1 MKIQKLQLKNF
12 KRFTDLTIEGIPE
25 NTELVLLIGA
35 NGSGKSSVLDA
46 FEVINSSIRKTIPS
60 IEFQNDNYYQK
71 NKGNSFK
78 DGSSFITINS
88 SKGKFAT
95 QILVNSN
102 STFSEGDLPI
112 NSFYGRTSFRQLS
125 SLTRTALGRNLD
137 TQNDSDRPKLYIDRD
152 ERFENDIEKITEE
165 LLRNVFLNDNS
176 SREIKRKYIEPIN
189 NALTNIF
196 TFENNIGL
204 ELTQIIPPLDGKTAQ
219 IIFKKGNSEI
229 HYNLLSAGEKE
240 VVNILFNLL
249 SRKDLLQDAILFFD
263 EMDLHLNTAIQYNL
277 LKEITE
283 NWIPDNSQ
291 LWTASHALGFID
303 YAHDSENAVIID
315 FDSLDFDKSQT
326 LSPQPKENLEIFE
339 LAVSKDTISK
349 ILQGR
354 KIVFAENTDTVIYN
368 NLSMHNTYFF
378 NAIDKADVFHKAKN
392 LNTLG
397 LIDRDYLTDEEV
409 KELNKTYPFLR
420 VLPYYSIE
428 NLLFHPDNLEEY
440 YFTVKKDFTKVDYI
454 NALINVKNQELVDL
468 AAGIPMAR
476 NGYPFYKENEYSK
489 QLKDFKDN
497 WKDITKLLKSDDF
510 ETFYKVFP
518 AKDYGKSLPQ
528 RSNLPKINLG
538 RTNWFRNQIE
548 KLFAD

>member
-1 MKIQKLQLKNF
+1 MQIQKIRLQNF
-12 KRFTDLTIEGIPE
+12 KRFTDLTIEDIPE
-25 NTELVLLIGA
+25 NTKLVLLIGA
-35 NGSGKSSVLDA
+35 NGSGKSSIFDA
-46 FEVINSSIRKTIPS
+46 FEVLNVYSRKLLPS
-60 IEFQNDNYYQK
+60 VTALVEKYYQK
-71 NKGNSFK
+71 KDDAFLIDVTSNKGNFHCQTWSESNN
-78 DGSSFITINS
+78 GSTV
-88 SKGKFAT
+88 G
-95 QILVNSN
+95 
-102 STFSEGDLPI
+102 ELPA
-112 NSFYGRTSFRQLS
+112 NSFYGRTSFRQIS
-125 SLTRTALGRNLD
+125 RLTKTVLGSDLT
-137 TQNDSDRPKLYIDRD
+137 TQNDADRPKTYIDRD
-152 ERFENDIEKITEE
+152 ERFENDIENMLRDILKNVFSSIDSSKYLREKYIYPINQALHRIFDSDHNIEIE
-165 LLRNVFLNDNS
+165 LL
-176 SREIKRKYIEPIN
+176 E
-189 NALTNIF
+189 
-196 TFENNIGL
+196 
-204 ELTQIIPPLDGKTAQ
+204 IIPPLEGKTAE
-219 IIFKKGNSEI
+219 INFKKGNSEI

-315 FDSLDFDKSQT
+315 FDSLDFDKLQILT
-326 LSPQPKENLEIFE
+326 PQPKENLEIFE

-368 NLSMHNTYFF
+368 NLSMVNTYFF

-397 LIDRDYLTDEEV
+397 LIDRDYLNDEEV
-409 KELNKTYPFLR
+409 VELCKTYQFLKI
-420 VLPYYSIE
+420 LPYYSIE

-440 YFTVKKDFTKVDYI
+440 YSTVNKDFTKADYI

-489 QLKDFKDN
+489 QLKDFKEN

-528 RSNLPKINLG
+528 RANLPKINLG

>member
-1 MKIQKLQLKNF
+1 MQIQKIRLQNF
-12 KRFTDLTIEGIPE
+12 KRFTDLTIEDIPE
-25 NTELVLLIGA
+25 NTKLVLLIGA
-35 NGSGKSSVLDA
+35 NGSGKSSVFDA
-46 FEVINSSIRKTIPS
+46 FEVLNAYSRKLLPSGGLS
-60 IEFQNDNYYQK
+60 IEKYYPK
-71 NKGNSFK
+71 KDSFFFIDIDSNKGSFHAQTWANAMNGNSV
-78 DGSSFITINS
+78 G
-88 SKGKFAT
+88 
-95 QILVNSN
+95 
-102 STFSEGDLPI
+102 ELPV
-112 NSFYGRTSFRQLS
+112 NSFYGRTSFRQISRLTKT
-125 SLTRTALGRNLD
+125 SLGNIID
-137 TQNDSDRPKLYIDRD
+137 IQNDDDRPRLFIDRD
-152 ERFENDIEKITEE
+152 ERFENDIERITEE

-176 SREIKRKYIEPIN
+176 SKEIKKKYIEPIN
-189 NALTNIF
+189 DALQNIF

-219 IIFKKGNSEI
+219 ITFKKGNSEI

-249 SRKDLLQDAILFFD
+249 SRRNLLQDAILFFD

-303 YAHDSENAVIID
+303 YAHDSENATIID
-315 FDSLDFDKSQT
+315 FDSLDFDKSQILT
-326 LSPQPKENLEIFE
+326 PQPKENLEIFE

-368 NLSMHNTYFF
+368 NLSMTNTYFF

-397 LIDRDYLTDEEV
+397 LIDRDFLNDEEL
-409 KELNKTYPFLR
+409 ENLSKTYQFLKI
-420 VLPYYSIE
+420 LPYYSIE

-440 YFTVKKDFTKVDYI
+440 YLTVNKDFIKADYI
-454 NALINVKNQELVDL
+454 NTLINVKNQELVDL

-476 NGYPFYKENEYSK
+476 NGYPFYKENESAK
-489 QLKDFKDN
+489 LLKDFKEN
-497 WKDITKLLKSDDF
+497 WNGITKLLKSDDF

-528 RSNLPKINLG
+528 RANLKKINLG

>member
-1 MKIQKLQLKNF
+1 MQIHKIRLQNF

-25 NTELVLLIGA
+25 NTKLVLLIGA
-35 NGSGKSSVLDA
+35 NGSGKSSVFDV
-46 FEVINSSIRKTIPS
+46 FELINTITKKEFANGNSSYYKKDISLSSNLLILKS
-60 IEFQNDNYYQK
+60 NGKIEINLTDDEKEK
-71 NKGNSFK
+71 NFGWT
-78 DGSSFITINS
+78 GS
-88 SKGKFAT
+88 
-95 QILVNSN
+95 
-102 STFSEGDLPI
+102 
-112 NSFYGRTSFRQLS
+112 NSFYGRTSFRQIS
-125 SLTRTALGRNLD
+125 RLTKTVLGSDLT
-137 TQNDSDRPKLYIDRD
+137 TQNDADRPKTYIDRD
-152 ERFENDIEKITEE
+152 ERFENDIENMLRDILKNVFSSIDSSKYIKEKYIYPINQALHKIFNNDHNIEIE
-165 LLRNVFLNDNS
+165 LL
-176 SREIKRKYIEPIN
+176 E
-189 NALTNIF
+189 
-196 TFENNIGL
+196 
-204 ELTQIIPPLDGKTAQ
+204 IIPPLEGKTAE
-219 IIFKKGNSEI
+219 INFKKGNSEI

-240 VVNILFNLL
+240 VINILFNLL

-263 EMDLHLNTAIQYNL
+263 EMDLHLNSAIQYNL

-291 LWTASHALGFID
+291 LWTATHALGFID

-409 KELNKTYPFLR
+409 QELNKTYPFLR

-454 NALINVKNQELVDL
+454 NAFINVKNQELVDL

-489 QLKDFKDN
+489 QLKDFKEN

-518 AKDYGKSLPQ
+518 AKDFGKSLSQ
-528 RSNLPKINLG
+528 RANLPKINLG

>member
-1 MKIQKLQLKNF
+1 MQIQKIQLQNF

-25 NTELVLLIGA
+25 NTKLVLLIGA
-35 NGSGKSSVLDA
+35 NGSGKSSVFDA
-46 FEVINSSIRKTIPS
+46 FEVLNSSIKMS
-60 IEFQNDNYYQK
+60 ISLTEFQESNYYQK
-71 NKGNSFK
+71 FKGKSYN
-78 DGSSFITINS
+78 DGSSSIKINS
-88 SKGKFAT
+88 SKGEFST
-95 QILVNSN
+95 QILLNSN
-102 STFSEGDLPI
+102 STFSDGVLPI

-125 SLTRTALGRNLD
+125 SLTKTSLGNKID
-137 TQNDSDRPKLYIDRD
+137 TQNDADRPRLYIDRD

-176 SREIKRKYIEPIN
+176 SKEIKKKYIEPIN
-189 NALTNIF
+189 NALQNIF
-196 TFENNIGL
+196 AFENNIGL
-204 ELTQIIPPLDGKTAQ
+204 ELTQIIPPLEGKTAQ
-219 IIFKKGNSEI
+219 ITFKKGNSEI

-240 VVNILFNLL
+240 VINILFNLL
-249 SRKDLLQDAILFFD
+249 SRKDLIQDAILFFD

-277 LKEITE
+277 IKEITE

-303 YAHDSENAVIID
+303 YAHDSENAEIID
-315 FDSLDFDKSQT
+315 FDSLDFDKSQILT
-326 LSPQPKENLEIFE
+326 PQPKENLEIFE

-368 NLSMHNTYFF
+368 NLSIANTYFF

-397 LIDRDYLTDEEV
+397 LIDRDYLNEDEV
-409 KELNKTYPFLR
+409 VDLCKTYPFLKI
-420 VLPYYSIE
+420 LPYYSIE

-440 YFTVKKDFTKVDYI
+440 YLTANKDFTKTDYI

-476 NGYPFYKENEYSK
+476 NGYPFYKENESSK
-489 QLKDFKDN
+489 LLKDFKEN

-528 RSNLPKINLG
+528 RANLPKINLG

-548 KLFAD
+548 KLFVD